1 MEQHFILFFLDEF
14 HHGAF
19 NHVIHFIGFTILG
32 YGLGKR
38 NWWFVILSPLV
49 MEMGHVFNYL
59 TGTHQEI
66 ALKIIPLQWLAW
78 VIFIG
83 LGYILT
89 KIFRKI

>member
-14 HHGAF
+14 HRGAL
-19 NHVIHFIGFTILG
+19 NHIIHFIGFTVLG

-38 NWWFVILSPLV
+38 NWWIIISSPFI

-59 TGTHQEI
+59 TGTHPEL

-78 VIFIG
+78 VIFFG
-83 LGYILT
+83 L
-89 KIFRKI
+89 